1 MDIAI
6 QRFAAETSDHP
17 SVVQLTGVGH
27 NLIHTWAE
35 L

>member
-6 QRFAAETSDHP
+6 ENLGAETSDHS
-17 SVVQLTGVGH
+17 SVVQLTGVYH
-27 NLIHTWAE
+27 NLIRTWTA